1 MNGEAAPMAVAAP
14 TKVVVHQ
21 DDVGMCHG
29 ANQAF
34 LELAPLGIVRSGSV
48 MVPCPWFHEI
58 ARAAVDDRTLD
69 LGVHLTLN
77 SEKPAFKWR
86 PLTTPPPAAGLTD
99 PNGFLWPD
107 VASTRRHCDP
117 AAAEAEMRAQ
127 VERALAAGIDVTHL
141 DAHMGAALAPEFCDA
156 YLRLGE
162 EFDVP
167 VLLTAQLADYGP
179 HEHLADAD
187 VARYDVMVAR
197 ARSLGFIVFDRVIET
212 NWARTTSA
220 EAWYS
225 ELFSTMPPGL
235 TFAAL
240 HFNAPGDVEVIEPDS
255 AHIRIAEY
263 ELFSDAA
270 FSAMLAALDIE
281 FLGFRELR
289 DLHRAAPPSVHTGR

>member
-1 MNGEAAPMAVAAP
+1 MTASAAATPVAESR
-14 TKVVVHQ
+14 KVVVHQ
-21 DDVGMCHG
+21 DDIGMCHG

-34 LELAPLGIVRSGSV
+34 LELTPRGIVRSGSV

-58 ARAAVDDRTLD
+58 ARAAVDDPTLD

-77 SEKPAFKWR
+77 SEKPAYKWR
-86 PLTTPPPAAGLTD
+86 PLTTPPAAAGLTD
-99 PNGFLWPD
+99 PNGFLWRD

-117 AAAEAEMRAQ
+117 AAAEVEMRAQ

-167 VLLTAQLADYGP
+167 VLLTSRLAEYGP
-179 HEHLADAD
+179 RNHLADAD
-187 VARYDVMVAR
+187 VARYDATVAR
-197 ARSLGFIVFDRVIET
+197 ARSLGFVVFDRVLET

-220 EAWYS
+220 EEWYT
-225 ELFSTMPPGL
+225 ELFTTMPSGL
-235 TFAAL
+235 TFAAM
-240 HFNAPGDVEVIEPDS
+240 HFNAPGDVEVIEPHS

-270 FSAMLAALDIE
+270 FRELLLALDIE

-289 DLHRAAPPSVHTGR
+289 DRHRSAGRG